1 MLYDAG
7 QGHACL
13 ASRLDSE
20 GLLGCLRTIAQSC
33 VTMSSMAKQ
42 SSSPKPNP
50 KREVAAGAPMV
61 KGVVWGGVKPT
72 AAFTAPGQK
81 AIGLAKGGPSI
92 PSMSGKGNK
101 GAFTGTGAS
110 VAQSL
115 ARSEPT
121 KPSNIVGALLAV
133 TALPG
138 KGQIAKAISNKVGK
152 ITAESSLAT
161 YRGLGKSGMGGKLK
175 MSETV
180 TGKQLTSSAV
190 GSEAQQS
197 ARMGNLL
204 MGAYKQ
210 SGRAGRMATVT
221 TGRALAKVGQTVR
234 NVEVAGA
241 AAVVAKKTAPKNNS
255 KTNKR

>member
-1 MLYDAG
+1 MHDTTVML
-7 QGHACL
+7 L
-13 ASRLDSE
+13 F
-20 GLLGCLRTIAQSC
+20 
-33 VTMSSMAKQ
+33 VVMAKQ
-42 SSSPKPNP
+42 ILKGAKPKN
-50 KREVAAGAPMV
+50 EVAAGAPMI

-72 AAFTAPGQK
+72 TAVTAKGQK
-81 AIGLAKGGPSI
+81 ATGLAKGGPRI
-92 PSMSGKGNK
+92 PSMSGKGDK

-115 ARSEPT
+115 SRSEPT
-121 KPSNIVGALLAV
+121 KPSNIINAVLAV

-138 KGQIAKAISNKVGK
+138 KGQIVKAISNKVGS

-197 ARMGNLL
+197 ARMMNLYKNS
-204 MGAYKQ
+204 YKQ
-210 SGRAGRMATVT
+210 SGRAGGMATVT
-221 TGRALAKVGQTVR
+221 TSRALARVGKTVR
-234 NVEVAGA
+234 DVQVAGV
-241 AAVVAKKTAPKNNS
+241 AAVVAKKTAPKNKS
-255 KTNKR
+255 KNNKR